1 VLFRSGIL
9 YSLIRTNNTNFGS
22 DLVTM
27 NNNLDRI
34 IGSIAVLGLVLFL
47 ASKFYFRLD
56 LTEDQRFTLMP
67 ATQKL
72 LKDLDRDVH
81 INVYLHGDFPA
92 AFERLENATRETLEE
107 F

>member
-1 VLFRSGIL
+1 
-9 YSLIRTNNTNFGS
+9 
-22 DLVTM
+22 M
-27 NNNLDRI
+27 NNNLKLI
-34 IGSIAVLGLVLFL
+34 IGSIAVLALLNFL

-107 F
+107 FRAISGKKVFHLLL